1 MKKIVLISCSVLL
14 IAASQFAASA
24 DPKPDNEVLYQG
36 STIEALLAGNYEG
49 VASVEKIKSQGDV
62 GLGTFTGLDGEMIIL
77 DGVVYKAAKTGKVT
91 VENDNVQSPFYTVTS
106 FEADITK
113 KI

>member
-91 VENDNVQSPFYTVTS
+91 VENDNVQR
-106 FEADITK
+106 